1 MDLESSD
8 LDGWLAALHERHRSA
23 LTSAEFLKALRALS
37 VRYVERRS
45 ELAGR
50 SPLDS
55 AGKRAAFAAF
65 YAPLHFVT
73 TREIVRALG
82 LAPERAGTSAHGAR
96 RTVIDPPKDGRTTRA
111 LIVDLG
117 CGTGVASAAWARAQ
131 GGSPALLGIDSHPW
145 TLGEARWNWR
155 ELGLRGKTQRS
166 DLVIE
171 AERLIGRHTTS
182 LADAGFVAG
191 WSVNELDV
199 AKRRRLL
206 AALIALATAG
216 AAVLVIEPIARSAVP
231 WWDEWAA
238 AFAANGG
245 RTDEWKFNTPLP
257 PVLAALDEAAGFR
270 RRKLAARSLSAGL

>member
-1 MDLESSD
+1 MLAALDFGIATFDASAGGLGGCPYAPGASGNLATEDLLYMLHGLGIETGVDLDARVRRVSRDRAAASAIRCRRATCGLEGQRTDSGPEWISESRD

-37 VRYVERRS
+37 ARYVERRA

-65 YAPLHFVT
+65 YAPLHFLT

-145 TLGEARWNWR
+145 ALAEARWNWR
-155 ELGLRGKTQRS
+155 KLGLKGETRRS

-171 AERLIGRHTTS
+171 AERLTGS
-182 LADAGFVAG
+182 M
-191 WSVNELDV
+191 
-199 AKRRRLL
+199 RLL
-206 AALIALATAG
+206 LQTPDSSPAG
-216 AAVLVIEPIARSAVP
+216 A
-231 WWDEWAA
+231 
-238 AFAANGG
+238 
-245 RTDEWKFNTPLP
+245 
-257 PVLAALDEAAGFR
+257 
-270 RRKLAARSLSAGL
+270 